1 MSDDREVGIVSKRND
16 LLVDHKSEDSGHGS
30 ASVVE
35 FDGTLGELL
44 FLVELIPSEVNVSV
58 AEVTDEL
65 VSGSG
70 DILHETNFEE
80 SDESNK
86 LDKSGSRD
94 GVRSDKGG
102 NSVGERVEGVSGEI
116 NVSGKVDSSS
126 GGDLSKEGK
135 HTNTSV
141 LDFNV
146 SETVE
151 SLLVDV
157 TVEESERI
165 EESEGWL
172 DTELVLEGLDSGGGG
187 LLLGRG
193 EGSGGG
199 DEGCEDSGFHF
210 EFLGFGLF
218 EIKIVR
224 KGVCFRKTT
233 IGCKICFSIVFS
245 SERKMIFLREN
256 PIEVKKTRKKIDL
269 QCPVC
274 CVIFACYKCFNRA

>member
-1 MSDDREVGIVSKRND
+1 VSNEREVGIVSKRND
-16 LLVDHKSEDSGHGS
+16 LFVDHKSEDSGHGGTS
-30 ASVVE
+30 IVE
-35 FDGTLGELL
+35 LDGTLGELL
-44 FLVELIPSEVNVSV
+44 FLIEIIPSEVNVSV
-58 AEVTDEL
+58 TEVTDEL

-80 SDESNK
+80 SDGSNK

-102 NSVGERVEGVSGEI
+102 NSVRERVEGVSGEI

-141 LDFNV
+141 LDFDV

-157 TVEESERI
+157 TGEESERI

-172 DTELVLEGLDSGGGG
+172 GTELVLEGLDGGGG
-187 LLLGRG
+187 SGLLGRG
-193 EGSGGG
+193 EGRSGG
-199 DEGCEDSGFHF
+199 DERGEDAGGFHF
-210 EFLGFGLF
+210 RIF
-218 EIKIVR
+218 
-224 KGVCFRKTT
+224 
-233 IGCKICFSIVFS
+233 ICT
-245 SERKMIFLREN
+245 K
-256 PIEVKKTRKKIDL
+256 
-269 QCPVC
+269 
-274 CVIFACYKCFNRA
+274 